1 MRIRVQILQMTLK
14 VGTFNFPVVHQG
26 LKFKIS
32 LGSDDLDGHSEDDP
46 IAADSQPAVEH
57 LRPIPIGLPD
67 HMLATLGEYIVNKFR
82 KPLEIQL
89 LGNDSDLESDG
100 KKEGDDQPAVAQLR
114 PIPIGLPDHML
125 ASLGEYIVNK
135 FGKPLDIKLLGNDSD
150 LESDGK
156 EWEHGEPAVTE
167 VRPIPIGMPEHMLA
181 DLGAYLVHK
190 QMDNL
195 NIKLLGDESDLDY
208 GKEKNG
214 GSSDEPAVAAVRP
227 IPIAL
232 PENILAALGA

>member
-1 MRIRVQILQMTLK
+1 MRIRVQILQMTPK
-14 VGTFNFPVVHQG
+14 VGTCNFPVVHQG

-32 LGSDDLDGHSEDDP
+32 LGSDDDVDGHSKDDL
-46 IAADSQPAVEH
+46 IAADSQPAVAQ

-67 HMLATLGEYIVNKFR
+67 HMLASLGEYIVNKFR

-135 FGKPLDIKLLGNDSD
+135 L
-150 LESDGK
+150 
-156 EWEHGEPAVTE
+156 T
-167 VRPIPIGMPEHMLA
+167 IPIWN
-181 DLGAYLVHK
+181 
-190 QMDNL
+190 QMGKSGNMVNPWLRRSGPSPSECQRICLQIWVRIWCINKWTILTL
-195 NIKLLGDESDLDY
+195 NY
-208 GKEKNG
+208 
-214 GSSDEPAVAAVRP
+214 
-227 IPIAL
+227 
-232 PENILAALGA
+232 